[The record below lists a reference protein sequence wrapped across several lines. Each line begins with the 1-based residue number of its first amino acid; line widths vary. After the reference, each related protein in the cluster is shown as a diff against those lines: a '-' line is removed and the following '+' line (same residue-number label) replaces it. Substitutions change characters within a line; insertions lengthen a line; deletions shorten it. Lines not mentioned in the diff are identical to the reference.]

1 MRKFRIL
8 ILLATIL
15 GLVTIIALS
24 CHKGS
29 ATAVKPTQL
38 GVKAT
43 IIYTGDF
50 AADGCDYLVKTDS
63 AIFYHADNLP
73 SAFQKNNLNV
83 TINYDLSDA
92 VFQCGMNP
100 NTHIP
105 VIHIR
110 DIKNR

>member
-8 ILLATIL
+8 ILLAAML
-15 GLVTIIALS
+15 GFVTITALS
-24 CHKGS
+24 CHKGNT
-29 ATAVKPTQL
+29 TAVKPTML

-50 AADGCDYLVKTDS
+50 AADGCDYLVKIDS
-63 AIFYHADNLP
+63 ATFYHADNLS

-83 TINYDLSDA
+83 TVDYDLSDA
-92 VFQCGMNP
+92 VFQCGTNP

-110 DIKNR
+110 DIKDR